1 MTGTNTP
8 ISRPG
13 TQSHPGLLLAHLPT
27 SDIDRVILGAP
38 ALLEGRPFTDAVVT
52 ALRRRAALRKFT
64 HLPSALAA
72 AICALVVM
80 DLSASGS
87 DPFGTWPLAA
97 TISVSF
103 GWIAAIT
110 YFATFRNARDKAFS
124 RCAVVPVSTL
134 RPELP
139 RLLAAD
145 PNGTERLTRALHGQR
160 ILDGGKLDY
169 AEADRQLGKLA
180 AALR

>member
-1 MTGTNTP
+1 
-8 ISRPG
+8 
-13 TQSHPGLLLAHLPT
+13 
-27 SDIDRVILGAP
+27 
-38 ALLEGRPFTDAVVT
+38 
-52 ALRRRAALRKFT
+52 
-64 HLPSALAA
+64 
-72 AICALVVM
+72 M

-97 TISVSF
+97 TLSVSF

-110 YFATFRNARDKAFS
+110 YVATFRNAKDKAFR

-139 RLLAAD
+139 RLLAAH
-145 PNGTERLTRALHGQR
+145 PSGPEQLARALHGQR
-160 ILDGGKLDY
+160 ILDGDKLDY
-169 AEADRQLGKLA
+169 AAADKQLGKLA